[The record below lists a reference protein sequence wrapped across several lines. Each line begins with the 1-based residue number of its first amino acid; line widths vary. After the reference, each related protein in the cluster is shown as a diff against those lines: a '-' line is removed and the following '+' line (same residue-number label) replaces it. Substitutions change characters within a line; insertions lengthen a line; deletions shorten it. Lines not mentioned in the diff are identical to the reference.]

1 MTYGSIGAG
10 IRMTVFGLI
19 VLRYD
24 LGKRIEE
31 DFTQLQGDL
40 YHNFYFGFDF

>member
-1 MTYGSIGAG
+1 
-10 IRMTVFGLI
+10 MTVLGLI

-31 DFTQLQGDL
+31 DFTKIQGNL
-40 YHNFYFGFDF
+40 FHSFYFGFDF